1 MPRLLL
7 PSERIPHFLLPAH
20 AYGLQLF
27 TLGTDELV
35 SVFVSN
41 NGAGPVI
48 GALTKTAGGI
58 VTVENLPLDLT
69 GAQRVFLRLDYN
81 DARNQ
86 VTQSFSTNGST
97 FTTVSVPQPG
107 TVMTTGTQALASVF
121 GSVQLS
127 TSP

>member
-1 MPRLLL
+1 
-7 PSERIPHFLLPAH
+7 
-20 AYGLQLF
+20 
-27 TLGTDELV
+27 LGTDELV